1 MPRLMAFDYGL
12 KRTGIAVSDPLQII
26 ATGLT
31 SVKTSELLAY
41 VKAYVKQEAVEAF
54 VFGDSLHK
62 DGKQN
67 ELNKNIKGFANV
79 LKHNFPEIA
88 QYFEDERYS
97 SKQAV
102 AALVASGVP
111 KKKRKNKMLIDEV
124 SATII
129 LQSFMQTHNN
139 L

>member
-31 SVKTSELLAY
+31 TVKTSELLAY
-41 VKAYVKQEAVEAF
+41 VKAYVKHEAVEAF

-79 LKHNFPEIA
+79 LKHNYPKIA